1 MNELTGNLAT
11 ALDALLDKGG
21 PTMIA
26 LGLLS
31 VAVVAVFLIRVLALV
46 FPGSGG
52 IVSVLS
58 AAARK
63 AVDDGSDAARQ
74 RLEVL
79 ATLHAAALR
88 SGFRFID
95 LAATAAT
102 AAWAAWHGTR
112 HDRGI
117 PATGSSRQP
126 GGTGTAC
133 RRYLGGAA
141 DHGSRHGCRPGGA
154 GLPVNPGKPCR
165 ASKRQGRARGQR
177 YHCRSIVH

>member
-11 ALDALLDKGG
+11 ALDGLLDKGG

-95 LAATAAT
+95 LAATAAPLLGLLGTVLGMIEAFRQLEAAGSRVEPAQLAGGIWEALLTT
-102 AAWAAWHGTR
+102 AAGMVVALVALVCLS
-112 HDRGI
+112 I
-117 PATGSSRQP
+117 LESLAERQS
-126 GGTGTAC
+126 A
-133 RRYLGGAA
+133 RAERAVNDIIAGA
-141 DHGSRHGCRPGGA
+141 
-154 GLPVNPGKPCR
+154 
-165 ASKRQGRARGQR
+165 
-177 YHCRSIVH
+177 